1 MIKQDILEDR
11 HNTIILALGSNLGN
25 RADNIEKTKFH
36 LSHFCYF
43 LKVSKLYET
52 PSWPNQSNP
61 KFLNLIIE
69 CKTDLTI
76 IDLFEKIKKIETLL
90 GRKKSIKNAPRTCDI
105 DIIDFNNTCK
115 NIIHKGQKIKD
126 KSNQREFCIVLL
138 SGTANFA
145 TSKNDFGIM
154 KGRSN
159 VFEKIPPIAMYVP
172 KDEAWEILAKE
183 NCEIAV
189 CTAPSVKGNYISR
202 MITHENMS
210 QEVRGEGSNKRFI
223 CNILPFSPTF

>member
-1 MIKQDILEDR
+1 MIKQDILENR

-90 GRKKSIKNAPRTCDI
+90 GRKKNIKNAPRTCDI
-105 DIIDFNNTCK
+105 DIIDFNLSL
-115 NIIHKGQKIKD
+115 IHI
-126 KSNQREFCIVLL
+126 
-138 SGTANFA
+138 
-145 TSKNDFGIM
+145 
-154 KGRSN
+154 
-159 VFEKIPPIAMYVP
+159 
-172 KDEAWEILAKE
+172 
-183 NCEIAV
+183 
-189 CTAPSVKGNYISR
+189 
-202 MITHENMS
+202 
-210 QEVRGEGSNKRFI
+210 
-223 CNILPFSPTF
+223 

>member
-1 MIKQDILEDR
+1 MIKQDILENR
-11 HNTIILALGSNLGN
+11 VRSVYLGIGSNLGN

-43 LKVSKLYET
+43 LKISKLYET

-105 DIIDFNNTCK
+105 DIIDFK
-115 NIIHKGQKIKD
+115 
-126 KSNQREFCIVLL
+126 V
-138 SGTANFA
+138 GTAFA
-145 TSKNDFGIM
+145 LLM
-154 KGRSN
+154 
-159 VFEKIPPIAMYVP
+159 
-172 KDEAWEILAKE
+172 AKE
-183 NCEIAV
+183 MNGKYNGKRNSNHRAV
-189 CTAPSVKGNYISR
+189 AAPLCTGCL
-202 MITHENMS
+202 
-210 QEVRGEGSNKRFI
+210 QQD
-223 CNILPFSPTF
+223 

>member
-52 PSWPNQSNP
+52 PSWPNQMNP

-90 GRKKSIKNAPRTCDI
+90 GRKKSIKLSL
-105 DIIDFNNTCK
+105 
-115 NIIHKGQKIKD
+115 IH
-126 KSNQREFCIVLL
+126 
-138 SGTANFA
+138 
-145 TSKNDFGIM
+145 
-154 KGRSN
+154 
-159 VFEKIPPIAMYVP
+159 
-172 KDEAWEILAKE
+172 
-183 NCEIAV
+183 
-189 CTAPSVKGNYISR
+189 IS
-202 MITHENMS
+202 E
-210 QEVRGEGSNKRFI
+210 
-223 CNILPFSPTF
+223 PTRR

>member
-76 IDLFEKIKKIETLL
+76 IDLFEKIKNIEILL
-90 GRKKSIKNAPRTCDI
+90 VRKNSIKIAPRT
-105 DIIDFNNTCK
+105 
-115 NIIHKGQKIKD
+115 
-126 KSNQREFCIVLL
+126 
-138 SGTANFA
+138 
-145 TSKNDFGIM
+145 
-154 KGRSN
+154 
-159 VFEKIPPIAMYVP
+159 
-172 KDEAWEILAKE
+172 
-183 NCEIAV
+183 
-189 CTAPSVKGNYISR
+189 
-202 MITHENMS
+202 
-210 QEVRGEGSNKRFI
+210 
-223 CNILPFSPTF
+223 